1 MSVLDSILGKIGY
14 TRLSDGSHHYTIANG
29 NTSFLGG
36 KDPLE
41 LSLRNPIIS
50 ACVEIRAKMLSQAE
64 FYIEDA
70 NGDKNLDD
78 ELIKLINNPNVHQ
91 SKQDFLK
98 QFEWFKSTY
107 GWVYQKPY
115 AAVGFTPQAIFNLKP
130 SCIKFPKTMLNPMV
144 WKDKDVKNY
153 YKQKFNYKSQD
164 EEKSI
169 ELKDIIPFYD
179 LTNSLNDTKEG
190 FITSPSRIESIIKQ
204 ISNIGLVGDAENVM
218 IQTNGREMF
227 FGGQSKGGNLGISL
241 PLDSED
247 KKNIESRLMNNYGF
261 GKGKRRSI
269 ALKNEAGH
277 KSLHIPLKELGLHE
291 SLINNANIV
300 REAYEVPNELYDTYM
315 TGSTFENQKEALIG
329 FIQNT
334 VQGVADDLAN
344 SWTSHFGYEAKPI
357 KASFSHLPVMQHT
370 EDKKADKLLKIST
383 AYRNLIQAGLSNE
396 DVNTIF
402 MNQGITITDEK

>member
-1 MSVLDSILGKIGY
+1 MSVLSSILSKIGY
-14 TRLSDGSHHYTIANG
+14 TRLSDGSNYYSIGNA

-36 KDPLE
+36 TDPLE
-41 LSLRNPIIS
+41 MSLKNPVIS
-50 ACVEIRAKMLSQAE
+50 ACIEIRAKLLSQAE
-64 FYIEDA
+64 FYIEES

-78 ELIKLINNPNVHQ
+78 DLIKLINNPNVHQ

-115 AAVGFTPQAIFNLKP
+115 AALGFAPKAIFNLK
-130 SCIKFPKTMLNPMV
+130 SANIEFPKAMLNPMV
-144 WKDKDVKNY
+144 WTDKDVKNY
-153 YKQKFNYKSQD
+153 YKQKLIYKIQD

-169 ELKDIIPFYD
+169 ELKEVIPFYD
-179 LTNSLNDTKEG
+179 LSNSLNDKKEG

-204 ISNIGLVGDAENVM
+204 ISNIGLIGDAENVM

-227 FGGQSKGGNLGISL
+227 FGGQTKGGNLGISL
-241 PLDSED
+241 QLDTED
-247 KKNIESRLMNNYGF
+247 KNNIERNLMNNYGF
-261 GKGKRRSI
+261 GAGKRRSI

-277 KSLHIPLKELGLHE
+277 KSLHIPLKDLGLHD
-291 SLINNANIV
+291 SLISNANIV

-315 TGSTFENQKEALIG
+315 KGSTFENQKEALIG
-329 FIQNT
+329 FVQNT

-344 SWTSHFGYEAKPI
+344 SWTSHFGYEERPI
-357 KASFSHLPVMQHT
+357 KASFSHLPVMQHA

-402 MNQGITITDEK
+402 MNQGIIINEE

>member
-1 MSVLDSILGKIGY
+1 MSVLDSILSKIGY
-14 TRLSDGSHHYTIANG
+14 TRLSDGSHSYSINNG
-29 NTSFLGG
+29 STSFLGG
-36 KDPLE
+36 QDPLD
-41 LSLRNPIIS
+41 LSLKNPVIS
-50 ACVEIRAKMLSQAE
+50 ACIEIRAKILSQAE

-70 NGDKNLDD
+70 NGDKNTDD

-115 AAVGFTPQAIFNLKP
+115 AAVGYTPKAIFNLKS
-130 SCIKFPKTMLNPMV
+130 SCIEFPKTMLNPMV
-144 WKDKDVKNY
+144 WTDKDIKNY
-153 YKQKFNYKSQD
+153 YKQRFTYKIQD

-169 ELKDIIPFYD
+169 ELKDVIPFYD
-179 LTNSLNDTKEG
+179 LTNSLTEKKEG

-204 ISNIGLVGDAENVM
+204 ISNISLIGDAENMM
-218 IQTNGREMF
+218 IKTNGREMF
-227 FGGQSKGGNLGISL
+227 YGGQTKGGNLGIAL
-241 PLDSED
+241 QLDGDD

-261 GKGKRRSI
+261 GNGKKRSI
-269 ALKNEAGH
+269 ALKNEVGH

-291 SLINNANIV
+291 SIISNANIV

-315 TGSTFENQKEALIG
+315 KGSTFENQKEALIG
-329 FIQNT
+329 FVQNT
-334 VQGVADDLAN
+334 IQGVADDLAN
-344 SWTSHFGYEAKPI
+344 SWTSHFDYEDKPI
-357 KASFSHLPVMQHT
+357 KASFSHLPVMQHA

-383 AYRNLIQAGLSNE
+383 AYRNLVQAGLSNE

-402 MNQGITITDEK
+402 ANQGIIINEE

>member
-1 MSVLDSILGKIGY
+1 MSVLSSILGKIGY
-14 TRLSDGSHHYTIANG
+14 TRLSDGSNYYSIGNG

-36 KDPLE
+36 TDPLE
-41 LSLRNPIIS
+41 MSLKNPVIS
-50 ACVEIRAKMLSQAE
+50 ACIEIRAKLLSQAE
-64 FYIEDA
+64 FYIEES

-78 ELIKLINNPNVHQ
+78 DLIKLINNPNVHQ

-115 AAVGFTPQAIFNLKP
+115 AALGFTPKAIFNLK
-130 SCIKFPKTMLNPMV
+130 SSNIEFPKEMLNPMV
-144 WKDKDVKNY
+144 WTDKDVKNY
-153 YKQKFNYKSQD
+153 YKQKFIYKIQD

-169 ELKDIIPFYD
+169 ELKQVIPFYD
-179 LTNSLNDTKEG
+179 LSNSLSDKKEG

-204 ISNIGLVGDAENVM
+204 ISNIGLIGDAENVM

-227 FGGQSKGGNLGISL
+227 FGGQTKGGNLGISL
-241 PLDSED
+241 QLDSED
-247 KKNIESRLMNNYGF
+247 KNNIERNLMNNYGF
-261 GKGKRRSI
+261 GAGKRRSI

-277 KSLHIPLKELGLHE
+277 KSLHIPLKDLGLHE
-291 SLINNANIV
+291 SLISNANIV

-315 TGSTFENQKEALIG
+315 KGSTFENQKEALIG
-329 FIQNT
+329 FVQNT

-344 SWTSHFGYEAKPI
+344 SWTSHFGYEERPI
-357 KASFSHLPVMQHT
+357 KASFSHLPVMQHA

-402 MNQGITITDEK
+402 MNQGIIINDE